1 MASDTLP
8 ENRVS
13 QIQAACITFFVL
25 TPVFVGLRVWSRV
38 KLRSWSS
45 LDWDDFTIFASWVSA
60 VILSALV
67 MVACTYGFGQ
77 HIINLSLGN
86 LTMTLKIAYVAD
98 IFYKL
103 TINLTKA
110 SILLLYLRT
119 FDKKWF
125 KKACYVSL
133 GVVLTF
139 MVATT
144 ATSIGQCSP
153 VSRIWDPSSS
163 GSCINLT
170 AYWYANSGITIVTDV
185 LLLVLPFQPI
195 HASHMPS
202 GQKVALMVVFAFGM
216 FTTVTT
222 ILRMQ
227 ALDTSF
233 DITYNIDAFIWTI
246 IEANLAIICACLP
259 VCKLPL
265 GLVFPAQFPAKTTIE
280 LEAEYRESPAPRSQ
294 SGALNRLSR
303 FIGKKPAET
312 AHDKETGVWD
322 EEKGD
327 LDLPLPPS
335 INPGNPR
342 RVSTI
347 REAYVWLSTVI

>member
-1 MASDTLP
+1 MASNTLP
-8 ENRVS
+8 ENRAS

-25 TPVFVGLRVWSRV
+25 TPIFVGLRVWSRV
-38 KLRSWSS
+38 KLRTWSS
-45 LDWDDFTIFASWVSA
+45 LGWDDYTIFLSWIFA
-60 VILSALV
+60 TILSALV
-67 MVACTYGFGQ
+67 MVASSYGLGQ
-77 HIINLSLGN
+77 HIISLSLDD
-86 LTMTLKIAYVAD
+86 LTMTLKIAYAAD

-110 SILLLYLRT
+110 SIVLLYLRT

-125 KKACYVSL
+125 KTACYISL
-133 GVVLTF
+133 GVVFTF

-144 ATSIGQCSP
+144 ATSIGQCAP
-153 VSRIWDPSSS
+153 VSRIWGPSSS

-185 LLLVLPFQPI
+185 LLLALPFQPI
-195 HASHMPS
+195 HSSHMPS
-202 GQKVALMVVFAFGM
+202 GQKVALVVVFAFGM
-216 FTTVTT
+216 FTTVAS

-227 ALDTSF
+227 ALDTTF
-233 DITYNIDAFIWTI
+233 DEDNIDASIWTI
-246 IEANLAIICACLP
+246 IEANLAVICACLP

-265 GLVFPAQFPAKTTIE
+265 GLVFPAQFPAKTAIE
-280 LEAEYRESPAPRSQ
+280 LEAEYLESPPPRSQ
-294 SGALNRLSR
+294 PGALNRLSR

-312 AHDKETGVWD
+312 ANDKETGGWD

-335 INPGNPR
+335 INPNNPR